1 MNMPILPDRTAAP
14 ARRPARRPLT
24 WRRGLAQGA
33 LALAALLGG
42 ISVSELGSP
51 KLDDRT
57 LAEALATRTPVTR
70 PAPEPTP
77 VELAAR
83 YQAKGYEVTP
93 ELAATIADA
102 AKRHGIDVRVAFGL
116 VRTESGFSNKAT
128 SRVGAIGLA
137 QLMPRTAR
145 WIRPG
150 TTVKQLR
157 DPGHNVEVGFAYLR
171 RLIDRYEGDVPTAL
185 LAYNRGPGT
194 VDRILAKGGNP
205 DNGYA
210 TAVLAD
216 AGH

>member
-1 MNMPILPDRTAAP
+1 MNVQHSPERTAAP
-14 ARRPARRPLT
+14 ARRATRRPLT

-33 LALAALLGG
+33 LALAALVGG
-42 ISVSELGSP
+42 VSVSTLGRP
-51 KLDDRT
+51 RVDDRT

-77 VELAAR
+77 GELAAR
-83 YQAKGYEVTP
+83 YQAKGYRVTP

-102 AKRHGIDVRVAFGL
+102 AKRHGIAVDVAFGL

-137 QLMPRTAR
+137 QLMPRTAA
-145 WIRPG
+145 WVKPG
-150 TTVKQLR
+150 TTIRQLR
-157 DPGHNVEVGFAYLR
+157 DPRHNVDVGFSYLR

-194 VDRILAKGGNP
+194 VDRILARGGNP